1 MIAGSSDVVDVS
13 GLAPESELIIEGKSP
28 RQLAWMRFRRDKVAV
43 AAAIVVLFYLVIAVF
58 APVICAI
65 LGISPYRLDRNALND
80 YGLPAGPFGG
90 ISGEHWLGVE
100 PGTGR
105 DILARLL
112 YGARVSLFVGFL
124 GTLFTTTLGVVIGIV
139 SGYKRGRVDA
149 VVGRVMDLTLAFPS
163 FLLIIALTAPF
174 TQRLEALGVP
184 EGNPARLTYII
195 LVLGVFGW
203 VYVARVVR
211 GQTLSLREREFV
223 EAARASGA
231 GTGHIIFRQILP
243 NLWAPVIVIVS
254 LALPGYVAT
263 ESTLSF
269 LGLGMLPPAA
279 SWGVML
285 GDSVRYYR
293 ADPTYLFIP
302 GVALIIL
309 VLAFNLLGD
318 GIRDALDPKA
328 DRRNLG

>member
-1 MIAGSSDVVDVS
+1 MTIAVSDMSGVDAAS
-13 GLAPESELIIEGKSP
+13 PRGGIEGKSP
-28 RQLAWMRFRRDKVAV
+28 RQLAWIRFRRDKVAV
-43 AAAIVVLFYLVIAVF
+43 IAGFVVLFYIVVALF
-58 APVICAI
+58 APAICAL
-65 LGISPYRLDRNALND
+65 LGISPYELDRDALND

-90 ISGEHWLGVE
+90 ISTEHWLGVE

-105 DILARLL
+105 DILARLM
-112 YGARVSLFVGFL
+112 YGARVSLLVGFL
-124 GTLFTTTLGVVIGIV
+124 GTILTTTIGLVIGLV
-139 SGYKRGRVDA
+139 AGYKRGRVDA
-149 VVGRVMDLTLAFPS
+149 VIGRFIDLTLAFPS
-163 FLLIIALTAPF
+163 LLLIIALNRPF

-184 EGNPARLTYII
+184 EGNPARLTYIV
-195 LVLGVFGW
+195 LVLATFGW

-223 EAARASGA
+223 EAARACGA
-231 GTGHIIFRQILP
+231 GTRHIIFRQLLP
-243 NLWAPVIVIVS
+243 NLWAPIIVIVS
-254 LALPGYVAT
+254 LSLPGYVAT

-269 LGLGMLPPAA
+269 LGLGILPPEA

-293 ADPTYLFIP
+293 ATPTYLFIP
-302 GVALIIL
+302 GIALIVL

-328 DRRNLG
+328 DRQNLA

>member
-1 MIAGSSDVVDVS
+1 MGTTIHTDALSAEEVTVAASVF
-13 GLAPESELIIEGKSP
+13 GKSP
-28 RQLAWMRFRRDKVAV
+28 KQLAWERFRKDRFALV
-43 AAAIVVLFYLVIAVF
+43 AAGVIGFYIFVAAF
-58 APVICAI
+58 APVLCAI
-65 LGISPYRLDRNALND
+65 LGISPYELDKNALND
-80 YGLPAGPFGG
+80 YGLPKGSFGG
-90 ISGEHWLGVE
+90 ISSAHWLGVE

-105 DILARLL
+105 DILARLM
-112 YGARVSLFVGFL
+112 YGARVSLLVGFIA
-124 GTLFTTTLGVVIGIV
+124 TLLTTTLGVIIGV
-139 SGYKRGRVDA
+139 TAGYKRGKIDA
-149 VVGRVMDLTLAFPS
+149 VISRITDLTLAFPS
-163 FLLIIALTAPF
+163 FLLIIALTRPF
-174 TQRLEALGVP
+174 TQRLESLGVP

-195 LVLGVFGW
+195 LVLATFGW

-231 GTGHIIFRQILP
+231 GSAHIIFKQLLP

-254 LALPGYVAT
+254 LSLPGYVAT

-285 GDSVRYYR
+285 GDSVKYYR

-302 GVALIIL
+302 GVALIVL
-309 VLAFNLLGD
+309 VLAFNILGD
-318 GIRDALDPKA
+318 AIRDALDPKA
-328 DRRNLG
+328 DRQSIN